1 MIMKKNKL
9 HLSHLL
15 LLFTVILFQISCS
28 DINKEKENR
37 PIGANSIVETGE
49 IAAVNSKAFTLPRFG
64 RHFYEMKVIGIL
76 EHGAILN
83 EGDSILQLDPTEVK
97 KFIVDRETN
106 LEGQVAS
113 FEMLKVNQENSMNEQ
128 ESRMKNEIA
137 TFNLR
142 KIQLEASRFEPNR
155 IKKIKELEFKQAE
168 IMLEKEK
175 KKLAL
180 NKIIGEYNY
189 RIQEIRVNQ
198 TKADIENAY
207 DILPELT
214 IRTPI
219 SGVFQIAENHRTRD
233 LLKVGDQIYPGA
245 NMASVPELKWM
256 KVNTQINETDFL
268 KIRFGQKVVVRLD
281 AMPNIAFDGEI
292 NYIGKLCYLKDNKSK
307 QKIFDVEVKI
317 LKVDERLKPGMTVS
331 CEYLEN

>member
-1 MIMKKNKL
+1 MNINKL
-9 HLSHLL
+9 HLLL
-15 LLFTVILFQISCS
+15 LLFIIIICQFSCGGGS
-28 DINKEKENR
+28 KSKDDR

-49 IAAVNSKAFTLPRFG
+49 IAAVNSKAFTLPRYG
-64 RHFYEMKVIGIL
+64 RNFYEMKVIGLL

-106 LEGQVAS
+106 LEAQVAS

-142 KIQLEASRFEPNR
+142 KIQLESSRFEPDR
-155 IKKIKELEFKQAE
+155 IKRIKELEFKQAE

-180 NKIIGEYNY
+180 NKVIGQYNY

-198 TKADIENAY
+198 TKTDIQNAY
-207 DILPELT
+207 DILPALT

-219 SGVFQIAENHRTRD
+219 SGVFQIAENRMTQS
-233 LLKVGDQIYPGA
+233 LLKVGDQLYPGA

-256 KVNTQINETDFL
+256 KINTQINETDFL
-268 KIRFGQKVVVRLD
+268 KIRLGQKVAVRLD
-281 AMPNIAFDGEI
+281 AMPKVVFDGEV
-292 NYIGKLCYLKDNKSK
+292 NYMGRLCYLKDNKSK
-307 QKIFDVEVKI
+307 QKIFDVEIKI

>member
-1 MIMKKNKL
+1 MIMKKYIL
-9 HLSHLL
+9 YLL
-15 LLFTVILFQISCS
+15 LPLVVTLYQVSCS
-28 DINKEKENR
+28 GIGEEKDGR
-37 PIGANSIVETGE
+37 QIGSNSIVETGE
-49 IAAVNSKAFTLPRFG
+49 IAAVNSKAFTLPRYG
-64 RHFYEMKVIGIL
+64 RNFYEMKVIGIL

-83 EGDSILQLDPTEVK
+83 EGDSILQLDPTDVK

-106 LEGQVAS
+106 LEAQVAS
-113 FEMLKVNQENSMNEQ
+113 FEMLKVNQENSVNEQ
-128 ESRMKNEIA
+128 ESKMKNEIA

-142 KIQLEASRFEPNR
+142 QIELEASRFEPDR

-168 IMLEKEK
+168 IRLEKEK
-175 KKLAL
+175 KKLTL
-180 NKIIGEYNY
+180 NKIIGDYNY

-198 TKADIENAY
+198 TKADIQNAY
-207 DILPELT
+207 DILPALT

-219 SGVFQIAENHRTRD
+219 SGVFQIAENRRTNN

-268 KIRFGQKVVVRLD
+268 KIKLGQKVAVRLD
-281 AMPNIAFDGEI
+281 AMPSVVFDGEI
-292 NYIGKLCYLKDNKSK
+292 DYIGRLCYLKDNKSK
-307 QKIFDVEVKI
+307 QKIFDVEVRL

-331 CEYLEN
+331 CEYIQK

>member
-1 MIMKKNKL
+1 MKKYKL
-9 HLSHLL
+9 HL
-15 LLFTVILFQISCS
+15 LFLFLVILCQVSCNR
-28 DINKEKENR
+28 IGKEKEGR
-37 PIGANSIVETGE
+37 PIGKNSIVETGE
-49 IAAVNSKAFTLPRFG
+49 IAAVNSKAFTLPRYG
-64 RHFYEMKVIGIL
+64 RNFYEMKVIGIL

-83 EGDSILQLDPTEVK
+83 EGDSIIQLDPTDVK

-128 ESRMKNEIA
+128 ESKMKNEIA

-142 KIQLEASRFEPNR
+142 KIELEASRFEPDR

-168 IMLEKEK
+168 IRLEKEK
-175 KKLAL
+175 KKLTL
-180 NKIIGEYNY
+180 NRVIGENNY

-198 TKADIENAY
+198 IKADIENAY
-207 DILPELT
+207 NILPELT

-219 SGVFQIAENHRTRD
+219 PGVFQIAENRRTRN

-268 KIRFGQKVVVRLD
+268 KIRLGQKVAVRLD
-281 AMPNIAFDGEI
+281 AMPSVVFDGEI
-292 NYIGKLCYLKDNKSK
+292 VYMGRLCYLKDNKSK
-307 QKIFDVEVKI
+307 QKIFDVEVKL

>member
-1 MIMKKNKL
+1 MITTKIR
-9 HLSHLL
+9 LL
-15 LLFTVILFQISCS
+15 YRYFFAVVALFSMIACS
-28 DINKEKENR
+28 GIGKEKKVT
-37 PIGANSIVETGE
+37 PIRANSIVETGE
-49 IAAVNSKAFTLPRFG
+49 IAAVNSMAFTLPRYG

-83 EGDSILQLDPTEVK
+83 AGDSILQLDPTDVK
-97 KFIVDRETN
+97 KFIVDREAN

-113 FEMLKVNQENSMNEQ
+113 FEMLKVNQENRMNEQ

-137 TFNLR
+137 SFNLK
-142 KIQLEASRFEPNR
+142 KIELEASRFEPEKFR
-155 IKKIKELEFKQAE
+155 RIKELEFKQAE
-168 IMLEKEK
+168 IRLEKEK

-180 NKIIGEYNY
+180 NRVIGENDY

-198 TKADIENAY
+198 TKADIKNAY
-207 DILPELT
+207 DILPQLT

-219 SGVFQIAENHRTRD
+219 SGVFQIADNRRTNN

-268 KIRFGQKVVVRLD
+268 KIKLGQKVLVRLD
-281 AMPNIAFDGEI
+281 AMPSVVFDGEVA
-292 NYIGKLCYLKDNKSK
+292 YMGRLCYLKNNKSK
-307 QKIFDVEVKI
+307 EKIFDVEVKI
-317 LKVDERLKPGMTVS
+317 LKIDERLKPGMTVS
-331 CEYLEN
+331 CEYLQN

>member
-1 MIMKKNKL
+1 MIMKKYIL
-9 HLSHLL
+9 YLL
-15 LLFTVILFQISCS
+15 LPLVVTLYQVSCS
-28 DINKEKENR
+28 GIGEEKDGR
-37 PIGANSIVETGE
+37 QIGSNSIVETGE
-49 IAAVNSKAFTLPRFG
+49 IAAVNSKAFTLPRYG
-64 RHFYEMKVIGIL
+64 RNFYEMKVIGIL

-83 EGDSILQLDPTEVK
+83 EGDSILQLDPTDVK

-106 LEGQVAS
+106 LEAQVAS
-113 FEMLKVNQENSMNEQ
+113 FEMLKVNQENSVNEQ
-128 ESRMKNEIA
+128 ESKMKNEIA

-142 KIQLEASRFEPNR
+142 QIELEASRFEPDR

-168 IMLEKEK
+168 IRLEKEK
-175 KKLAL
+175 KKLTL
-180 NKIIGEYNY
+180 NKIIGDYNY

-198 TKADIENAY
+198 TKADIQNAY
-207 DILPELT
+207 DILPALT

-219 SGVFQIAENHRTRD
+219 SGVFQIAESRRTNN

-268 KIRFGQKVVVRLD
+268 KIKLGQKVAVRLD
-281 AMPNIAFDGEI
+281 AMPSVVFDGEI
-292 NYIGKLCYLKDNKSK
+292 DYIGRLCYLKDNKSK
-307 QKIFDVEVKI
+307 QKIFDVEVRL

-331 CEYLEN
+331 CEYIQK

>member
-1 MIMKKNKL
+1 MKINKL
-9 HLSHLL
+9 SQLFIFSIILCQLSCGG
-15 LLFTVILFQISCS
+15 I
-28 DINKEKENR
+28 KEDNDR
-37 PIGANSIVETGE
+37 PIRANSIVETGE
-49 IAAVNSKAFTLPRFG
+49 IAAVNSKAFTLPRYG
-64 RHFYEMKVIGIL
+64 RNFYEMKVIGIL
-76 EHGAILN
+76 EHGTILN

-137 TFNLR
+137 AFNLK
-142 KIQLEASRFEPNR
+142 KIQLEASRFEPDR
-155 IKKIKELEFKQAE
+155 IKRIKELEFKQAE

-175 KKLAL
+175 KKLEL
-180 NKIIGEYNY
+180 NRLIGEYDY
-189 RIQEIRVNQ
+189 IIQEIRVNQ
-198 TKADIENAY
+198 TKTDIKNAY

-219 SGVFQIAENHRTRD
+219 AGVFQIAENRMTRN
-233 LLKVGDQIYPGA
+233 LLKVGDQLYPGA
-245 NMASVPELKWM
+245 KMASVPELKWM
-256 KVNTQINETDFL
+256 KINTQINETDFL
-268 KIRFGQKVVVRLD
+268 KIRTGQKVAVRLD
-281 AMPNIAFDGEI
+281 AMPNVVFDGEV
-292 NYIGKLCYLKDNKSK
+292 NYIGRLCYLKDNKSK

-331 CEYLEN
+331 CEYLQN

>member
-1 MIMKKNKL
+1 MKINKL
-9 HLSHLL
+9 PKL
-15 LLFTVILFQISCS
+15 LLFTVILCQLSCVVS
-28 DINKEKENR
+28 KEEKDR
-37 PIGANSIVETGE
+37 PIRANSIVETGE
-49 IAAVNSKAFTLPRFG
+49 IAAVNSKAFTLPRYG
-64 RHFYEMKVIGIL
+64 RNFYEMKVIGIL
-76 EHGAILN
+76 EHGTILN

-137 TFNLR
+137 AFNLK
-142 KIQLEASRFEPNR
+142 KIQLEASRFEPDR
-155 IKKIKELEFKQAE
+155 IKRIKELEFKQAE

-175 KKLAL
+175 KKLEL
-180 NKIIGEYNY
+180 NRLIGEYDY
-189 RIQEIRVNQ
+189 IIQEIRVNQ
-198 TKADIENAY
+198 IKTDIENAY

-219 SGVFQIAENHRTRD
+219 AGVFQIAQNRMTRN
-233 LLKVGDQIYPGA
+233 LLKVGDQLYPGA
-245 NMASVPELKWM
+245 KMASVPELKWM
-256 KVNTQINETDFL
+256 KIITQINETDFL
-268 KIRFGQKVVVRLD
+268 KIKIGQKVAVRLD
-281 AMPNIAFDGEI
+281 AMPSVVFDGEI
-292 NYIGKLCYLKDNKSK
+292 SYIGRLCYLKDNKSK

-331 CEYLEN
+331 CEYLQN

>member
-9 HLSHLL
+9 HL
-15 LLFTVILFQISCS
+15 LFLTFVILSQVSCS
-28 DINKEKENR
+28 GIGKDKGAR
-37 PIGANSIVETGE
+37 PIKANSIVETGE
-49 IAAVNSKAFTLPRFG
+49 IAAVNSKAFTLPRYG
-64 RHFYEMKVIGIL
+64 RNFYEMKVIGIL

-83 EGDSILQLDPTEVK
+83 EGDSIIQLDPTDVK

-113 FEMLKVNQENSMNEQ
+113 FEMLRVNQENTMNEQ
-128 ESRMKNEIA
+128 ESKMRNEIA
-137 TFNLR
+137 TFNLK
-142 KIQLEASRFEPNR
+142 KIELEASRFEPDKFKR
-155 IKKIKELEFKQAE
+155 IKELEFKQAE
-168 IMLEKEK
+168 IRLEKEK

-180 NKIIGEYNY
+180 NRIIGENDY
-189 RIQEIRVNQ
+189 RIQEIKVNQ

-207 DILPELT
+207 AILPELT

-219 SGVFQIAENHRTRD
+219 SGVFQIANNQRTNN

-245 NMASVPELKWM
+245 NLASVPELKWM
-256 KVNTQINETDFL
+256 KINTQVNETDFL
-268 KIRFGQKVVVRLD
+268 KIEVGQKVIVRLD
-281 AMPNIAFDGEI
+281 AMPSVEFDGEI
-292 NYIGKLCYLKDNKSK
+292 AYMGRLCYLKDSKSK

-331 CEYLEN
+331 CEYLQN

>member
-1 MIMKKNKL
+1 MKKNKL

-15 LLFTVILFQISCS
+15 LLFTVILCQVSCGGF
-28 DINKEKENR
+28 NKDKDGELL
-37 PIGANSIVETGE
+37 GTHTIVETGE
-49 IAAVNSKAFTLPRFG
+49 IAAVNSKAFTLPRYG
-64 RHFYEMKVIGIL
+64 RNFYEMKVIGIL

-106 LEGQVAS
+106 LEAQVAS
-113 FEMLKVNQENSMNEQ
+113 FEMLKVNQENRMNEQ

-142 KIQLEASRFEPNR
+142 KIQLESSRFEPDKIR
-155 IKKIKELEFKQAE
+155 KIKILEFKQAE

-180 NKIIGEYNY
+180 SKVIGDYDY

-198 TKADIENAY
+198 TKTDIQNAY
-207 DILPELT
+207 DILPNLT

-219 SGVFQIAENHRTRD
+219 PGVFQIARNNRTGN

-256 KVNTQINETDFL
+256 KINTQINETDFL
-268 KIRFGQKVVVRLD
+268 KIRVGQKVAVRLD
-281 AMPNIAFDGEI
+281 AMPKIVFDGEVE
-292 NYIGKLCYLKDNKSK
+292 YIGRLCYLKDNKSK